1 MAQMNQMNQMTQQT
15 PEDRLAR
22 LEHENELLRLRLD
35 RLEHEVSSM
44 RAVVAQVKKL
54 RLWDFTPYGVHP
66 DESWV
71 AVDRTSAAGLLA
83 ALAGVDHWEPWTTRI
98 EPRTQK

>member
-1 MAQMNQMNQMTQQT
+1 M
-15 PEDRLAR
+15 AR

-35 RLEHEVSSM
+35 RLEHEVRSM
-44 RAVVAQVKKL
+44 RPVVQQVKKL
-54 RLWDFTPYGVHP
+54 RMWDFTPYGVQP

-71 AVDRTSAAGLLA
+71 AVDRAQAAELLA
-83 ALAGVDHWEPWTTRI
+83 ALAGVDHWDPWTTRI